1 MKDVSTSEIPKAKD
15 ASTSEVLQDL
25 TVITQI
31 RNALRSTLRGSAS
44 ALEGYG
50 SRFQTGISRDFVWFA
65 GSAKRDPM
73 DPYGSLL
80 VGLQERIDRG
90 PSVVLSSLIPWSLV
104 P

>member
-15 ASTSEVLQDL
+15 ASTSEVPKDL

-31 RNALRSTLRGSAS
+31 TGVRYEAVLRRLKVTAADSRQASVGTVYGLQTMQRGIA
-44 ALEGYG
+44 
-50 SRFQTGISRDFVWFA
+50 
-65 GSAKRDPM
+65 RDPM

-80 VGLQERIDRG
+80 VDSKKGLIG
-90 PSVVLSSLIPWSLV
+90 ALPLSLV